1 MEKADPNF
9 TMRWL
14 YLLLAI
20 GALVSGIL
28 GAIFLPIE
36 LRKKN
41 LPIFVSGALVNFG
54 LFFALTWAKK
64 RRAKEDQAGD
74 QKR

>member
-1 MEKADPNF
+1 
-9 TMRWL
+9 MRWL

-20 GALVSGIL
+20 VASVFGIL

-41 LPIFVSGALVNFG
+41 LPILVSGALVNFG
-54 LFFALTWAKK
+54 LFFALTWAK
-64 RRAKEDQAGD
+64 RRKAKDG
-74 QKR
+74 RP